1 MLFVPL
7 AVVVFVARNVVADSA
22 PLISPGSLGMSVV
35 LTILLNLPI
44 NLLAVTVL
52 IRISHLMKLNRVYK
66 IGPHRFLPLVL
77 LTVLILTIIGAII
90 DFYVIS
96 SLNSQFNTNDLL
108 YDPYLLLTGLILIEL
123 SFFFA
128 VLLILKQ
135 TVLTSLVVGL
145 GIMGL
150 NFTSWLILSNL
161 AANLLFIGMSLILL
175 WILFGV
181 TAWWLKGW
189 YEREFHK
196 HLGEKASSETSSTD

>member
-7 AVVVFVARNVVADSA
+7 VAVVSVARNVVADFA
-22 PLISPGSLGMSVV
+22 PLLDPSDPGTSIA
-35 LTILLNLPI
+35 LTILLNLPL

-52 IRISHLMKLNRVYK
+52 IRISHLLKHNRVYR
-66 IGPHRFLPLVL
+66 IEPYRFLPLVL
-77 LTVLILTIIGAII
+77 LTILILTIIGAII

-96 SLNSQFNTNDLL
+96 ELNREYDTNNLL

-145 GIMGL
+145 SVMGL
-150 NFTSWLILSNL
+150 NFTSWLMLSNTSVDPL
-161 AANLLFIGMSLILL
+161 CLGGPLILL

-181 TAWWLKGW
+181 TARWLKGW
-189 YEREFHK
+189 YEREFYK
-196 HLGEKASSETSSTD
+196 HLGEKASSETSSAD